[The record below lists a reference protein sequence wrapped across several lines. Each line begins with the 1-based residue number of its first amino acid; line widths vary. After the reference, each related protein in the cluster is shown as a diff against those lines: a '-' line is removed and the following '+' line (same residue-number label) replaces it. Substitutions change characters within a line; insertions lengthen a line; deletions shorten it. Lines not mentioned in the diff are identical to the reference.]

1 MIKQADQAM
10 DNSVSNI
17 QLTARAKRIIERE
30 IAYQTSGQGFW
41 WGMAVNGFLVLVW
54 GLLVLTAMGFCLY
67 GALNGN
73 IWGAAWSV
81 VSALFFLI
89 PVSGFG
95 VILRATKSRRAK

>member
-1 MIKQADQAM
+1 M

-17 QLTARAKRIIERE
+17 QLTPEAKRIIEGE
-30 IAYQTSGQGFW
+30 IAYQTSGRGFW
-41 WGMAVNGFLVLVW
+41 WGMAVHGFLVLVW

-73 IWGAAWSV
+73 LWGAAWSV
-81 VSALFFLI
+81 VLALFFLI

-95 VILRATKSRRAK
+95 VILRAVKNRRSK